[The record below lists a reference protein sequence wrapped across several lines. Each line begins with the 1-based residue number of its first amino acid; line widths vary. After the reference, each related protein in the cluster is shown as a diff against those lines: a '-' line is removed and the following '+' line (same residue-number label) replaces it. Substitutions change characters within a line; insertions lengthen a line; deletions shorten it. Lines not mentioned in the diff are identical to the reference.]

1 MTATTLAWDRAGEGE
16 PLVLLH
22 GIGTTRE
29 DFFPVRAQLAAQYE
43 VLTVDLPGHGQSP
56 ALRTRPTVS
65 ALADAVAAD
74 LDALG
79 RPRVQLLGNSL
90 GARIALELAR
100 RRRALSVVAI
110 APSGMNLP
118 PERAYQGLVLGA
130 TRAAMRTIRP
140 GIHPLARHRWGR
152 SLLLAT
158 LRARPWDASEAEAR
172 AVRPGFAEARQ
183 FWATLW
189 WGVLTD
195 VPTGLGEIDVPVV
208 LAQGTADWISGG
220 QAPRFLLAVPGS
232 RFRPLLGAGHA
243 PQSDVPAT
251 IVGLVHEATG
261 RRTER

>member
-1 MTATTLAWDRAGEGE
+1 VQVCARRAGE
-16 PLVLLH
+16 
-22 GIGTTRE
+22 
-29 DFFPVRAQLAAQYE
+29 YE
-43 VLTVDLPGHGQSP
+43 VLTVDLPGHGESP
-56 ALRTRPTVS
+56 ALPTRPTVT
-65 ALADAVAAD
+65 ALTDAVAAD

-79 RPRVQLLGNSL
+79 RPRVHLLGNSL

-100 RRRALSVVAI
+100 RGRALSVVAI
-110 APSGMNLP
+110 APSGLNLP
-118 PERAYQGLVLGA
+118 PERAYQGFVMA
-130 TRAAMRTIRP
+130 STRTLMRAIRP
-140 GIHPLARHRWGR
+140 MIYPLARCRAGR
-152 SLLLAT
+152 VPLLMT
-158 LRARPWDASEAEAR
+158 LRARPWEASEAEAR
-172 AVRPGFAEARQ
+172 AMRPGFADARQ

-195 VPTGLGEIDVPVV
+195 VPTGLGEIDCPVV

>member
-1 MTATTLAWDRAGEGE
+1 MTATLLAWERAGKGE

-22 GIGTTRE
+22 GLGTTAD
-29 DFFPVRAQLAAQYE
+29 DFVAVHAQLAAEYE

-56 ALRTRPTVS
+56 SLRTRPTVS
-65 ALADAVAAD
+65 ALTDAVGAD

-79 RPRVQLLGNSL
+79 QPRVHLLGNSL

-110 APSGMNLP
+110 SPSGLNLP
-118 PERAYQGLVLGA
+118 LERAYQGFVMAA
-130 TRAAMRTIRP
+130 TRTSMRTIRP
-140 GIHPLARHRWGR
+140 MIYPLAQRRWGR
-152 SLLLAT
+152 IALLAT
-158 LRARPWDASEAEAR
+158 LRARPGDASEPEAR
-172 AVRPGFAEARQ
+172 AMRPGFADARD
-183 FWATLW
+183 FWQTLW

-195 VPTGLGEIDVPVV
+195 VPTGLDQIDCPVV

-232 RFRPLLGAGHA
+232 RFRPLYGAGHA
-243 PQSDVPAT
+243 PQSDVPGT
-251 IVGLVHEATG
+251 IVRLVHEATG